1 MQDLG
6 QAKAYC
12 VNTITQA
19 IAPQFF
25 AVLNALFELGKS
37 TVKEQSPWRT
47 FQESLRDIPDWNQK
61 LIDEQTGRALAQCPQ
76 LEKLV
81 STAMMC
87 QANQLA
93 NVRGIQL
100 SVKDLPK
107 ISADRF
113 IHDSY
118 IRAAQEL
125 VHNPMLFGQ
134 SNAELS
140 IQNREKIVATI
151 TQCMVAVIDSYVPIS
166 VIMSQPVRLQRSHT
180 SSNRPSPAQ
189 RFSSRKLDSHR
200 RPIPSL
206 GAYDTDTFDS
216 AQDPSLLL
224 MDNDQGANPVEE
236 SSIND
241 TAAPLVVEVK
251 TPKIESQQ
259 AQQPLRQPPVEHSFI
274 YAPSTVGNKLTHEA
288 AKAMLNQT
296 IA

>member
-19 IAPQFF
+19 IAPQFY

-47 FQESLRDIPDWNQK
+47 FQESLRDIPDWNRK
-61 LIDEQTGRALAQCPQ
+61 LIDEQTKRALDECPQ

-87 QANQLA
+87 QASQLA
-93 NVRGIQL
+93 NVRGIRL
-100 SVKDLPK
+100 STSDLPK
-107 ISADRF
+107 INADRF

-118 IRAAQEL
+118 IRTAQEL
-125 VHNPMLFGQ
+125 VHKPMLFGQ
-134 SNAELS
+134 SNVELS
-140 IQNREKIVATI
+140 IQNREEVITKI
-151 TQCMVAVIDSYVPIS
+151 TQCMINVIDSYVPID
-166 VIMSQPVRLQRSHT
+166 VIMSQPVRMHRFNQ
-180 SSNRPSPAQ
+180 PSTPQ
-189 RFSSRKLDSHR
+189 RFSKRKPSSHK
-200 RPIPSL
+200 RPTPSL

-216 AQDPSLLL
+216 AQEPSLLL
-224 MDNDQGANPVEE
+224 MDNDNGANPLEE
-236 SSIND
+236 SSVND

-251 TPKIESQQ
+251 TPKMEPQQ
-259 AQQPLRQPPVEHSFI
+259 AQQFPQIPTQRPVEHSFI

-288 AKAMLNQT
+288 AKQMLNRT